1 MADNYIERQYEQ
13 YEARKAAGKSTQ
25 IWKKK
30 TGITHPARTEQPGQT
45 TTEPH
50 HYKRVFVT
58 GGANGIGKAIVEIF
72 CKSGYRVAFCDKD
85 EIAGKRTAEETGAIF
100 HQIDISDKDMLE
112 HCMQSIIEEWDDI
125 DILINNAGIS
135 DFSPITETSI
145 EDFDR
150 ILSINLRRYLLLH
163 ASWLSTVNRKQHPIR
178 TEESSISALPGI

>member
-13 YEARKAAGKSTQ
+13 YEARKAAWEKARKYG
-25 IWKKK
+25 KKK

-45 TTEPH
+45 TTETH

-72 CKSGYRVAFCDKD
+72 CKSGYRVAFCDKE

-100 HQIDISDKDMLE
+100 HQVDISDKDMLE

-150 ILSINLRRYLLLH
+150 ILSINLRPVFITSRFM
-163 ASWLSTVNRKQHPIR
+163 ATVNRKRHPIR
-178 TEESSISALPGI
+178 TEESSTSALPGI

>member
-1 MADNYIERQYEQ
+1 MGK
-13 YEARKAAGKSTQ
+13 ARKYGKRKQGSLTLLELNNRAKRQ
-25 IWKKK
+25 QSPI
-30 TGITHPARTEQPGQT
+30 II
-45 TTEPH
+45 
-50 HYKRVFVT
+50 KRVFVT

-100 HQIDISDKDMLE
+100 HQVDISDKDMLE

-150 ILSINLRRYLLLH
+150 ILSINLRPVFITSRFMAIHRQSQTTSNPLRKNHQYLLYQ
-163 ASWLSTVNRKQHPIR
+163 VFN
-178 TEESSISALPGI
+178 E